1 MSATGLKEKV
11 NKLVRKSKDSDE
23 GFTYTFLP
31 TNFECVGRKGIV
43 EHIKDTQPDVY
54 SDLMSTAG
62 AKSDK
67 DFQSQLSKLIM
78 TVPISENNSKE
89 NKGNSEKKIESKVKE
104 NGKALGTKK
113 EETIKNYPLSIDF
126 MRTID
131 GRTTRIPNYGSLVG
145 RIARI
150 LAMVVRKEQEGDMV
164 KLVARSNDSNI
175 GDYTDIFSYIEKNQ
189 SEFLN
194 SMYIMFPSAKKRMD
208 QFLAKAAENFDL
220 EVPTLEQVE
229 KLEEIEKNRKEA
241 ARREEMKKKLEKAK
255 QDAAE
260 IKKKREEAEK
270 NRLALKRKQEEEA
283 RLNEYKVM
291 KIDPNSK
298 NAEEQLRSKK
308 EIQRIEK
315 CLKEKSI
322 DAERKTRLSKRL
334 NELMEK
340 QKKEINEKKEKII
353 GKRME
358 TCLENLSPK
367 QLRKLC
373 LEYFKN
379 LDTQAASTNWPEIC
393 ESVKIG
399 DDYEFLTDFLCV
411 LYDLAKF
418 HDKKSFKVGHILVTS
433 KQSENIVNKG
443 IRSIRDFVKKDSWR
457 IPTSWDFDIP
467 EEELGEDWNRKD
479 DSRLLIGASK
489 FGKNLQ
495 KILASYPSMSGK
507 TLDSSGEIIDAVKR
521 RFGYL
526 LNIYMNRGE
535 AVEEFGDTL
544 YTVDVEE
551 EDNNWE
557 DDLEEDEMED
567 DVIEDTKD
575 MDVDNSSAKNGTE
588 KGVEA

>member
-1 MSATGLKEKV
+1 MSAAGLKEKV
-11 NKLVRKSKDSDE
+11 NELVKKSKGSDE

-31 TNFECVGRKGIV
+31 TKYECVGRKGIV
-43 EHIKDTQPDVY
+43 EHIKDNQPEVY
-54 SDLMSTAG
+54 SELMSTSG
-62 AKSDK
+62 AESEK

-78 TVPISENNSKE
+78 TVPVSNNTSNE
-89 NKGNSEKKIESKVKE
+89 NKGKDKNKDVSKVKE
-104 NGKALGTKK
+104 TSKSVVTKK
-113 EETIKNYPLSIDF
+113 DTTVKNYPLTLDF
-126 MRTID
+126 MKTID

-150 LAMVVRKEQEGDMV
+150 LAMVIKKEQKGDKV
-164 KLVARSNDSNI
+164 ELTSRANDANI
-175 GDYTDIFSYIEKNQ
+175 GEYTDIFSFIQKNHP
-189 SEFLN
+189 EFLN
-194 SMYIMFPSAKKRMD
+194 NINTMFPPAKKRME
-208 QFLAKAAENFDL
+208 QFMAKAAENFEL
-220 EVPTLEQVE
+220 EVPTLQHVQ
-229 KLEEIEKNRKEA
+229 KLQEIEKNK
-241 ARREEMKKKLEKAK
+241 REEAKREEIKKKLEKAK

-270 NRLALKRKQEEEA
+270 NRLALKRKHEEEA
-283 RLNEYKVM
+283 KLQEYKVM

-308 EIQRIEK
+308 EILRIEK
-315 CLKEKSI
+315 CLQEKSI
-322 DAERKTRLSKRL
+322 AAERKTRLTKRL
-334 NELMEK
+334 SELKDK
-340 QKKEINEKKEKII
+340 QRKEMTEKKEKII
-353 GKRME
+353 LKRME

-373 LEYFKN
+373 LEYFN
-379 LDTQAASTNWPEIC
+379 NIDAQAESTSWPQIC

-399 DDYEFLTDFLCV
+399 DDYEFLTDFLGV

-418 HDKKSFKVGHILVTS
+418 HGKKSFKVGHILVTS

-443 IRSIRDFVKKDSWR
+443 LRSIRDFVKKDSWR
-457 IPTSWDFDIP
+457 IPSSWDFDIP

-507 TLDSSGEIIDAVKR
+507 SLDSSGEVLDAVKR

-535 AVEEFGDTL
+535 AVEEFGDTI
-544 YTVDVEE
+544 YSVDVEE

-557 DDLEEDEMED
+557 DEMEEDDTE
-567 DVIEDTKD
+567 DVIEDSKE
-575 MDVDNSSAKNGTE
+575 DNVSHSSTNNGNE
-588 KGVEA
+588 KGLEA